1 MTFQPF
7 DSELVNIDRYNVLLL
22 LEELLLM
29 LVVMEMIYGL

>member
-29 LVVMEMIYGL
+29 LVVIEMIYDL

>member
-29 LVVMEMIYGL
+29 LVVIEIIYDL

>member
-29 LVVMEMIYGL
+29 LVVIEII

>member
-1 MTFQPF
+1 MTFQLF
-7 DSELVNIDRYNVLLL
+7 DSGLINIDRYNVLLL